1 MEHMYTSPQVLHMAA
16 NARTVITDLFNAYM
30 QDTSLLPPPQQ
41 QRIAEGDEDGN
52 GGTARIVCDYIAGMT
67 DRFALKEHQ
76 RITGKVIN
84 YNEIAA
90 SKLSGF

>member
-1 MEHMYTSPQVLHMAA
+1 RMAA

-30 QDTSLLPPPQQ
+30 RDTGLLPPRQQ

-67 DRFALKEHQ
+67 DRFALKEHR
-76 RITGKVIN
+76 RITGKALN
-84 YNEIAA
+84 YDDIVARM
-90 SKLSGF
+90 L